1 MRVAVVGTGIAGL
14 GAAYLLSRRHEVE
27 VFEQAGY
34 VGGHTNTVP
43 TPLPDGRVLALD
55 TGFIVHNRENYPNLI
70 RLFDELGVRTQE
82 SEMSFSVSCARCGLE
97 YSGARPWTQWQN
109 LRSLAFLALLGEIV
123 RFMRTA
129 ERAAARHEGETL
141 AQFVARSRYSRRF
154 RDHFLV
160 PLAASIWSTS
170 PAETLDFPASYA
182 IRFFANHG
190 MLRFRRFRW
199 RTVTGGSQTYVRAIL
214 ERLDGPVHTGDG
226 VRAIRRDESGVAVT
240 THAGRGGRFDQVV
253 VATHPDQAL
262 DMLEDPSADE
272 QRILGAFAYTTN
284 ETILHTDVG
293 VLPRRESARGAWNYR
308 TEDCRDPAPTL
319 TMTYDLN
326 RLQRLGEAHHYLVTL
341 NRGSEIAEDRIIR
354 RLTYAHPRYTVA
366 ALRMQRE
373 LGVIAG
379 ANRTWYCGAWQG
391 YGFHEDG
398 FASAVRVARGL
409 GVDW

>member
-27 VFEQAGY
+27 VFEQADY
-34 VGGHTNTVP
+34 VGGHTNTIP

-109 LRSLAFLALLGEIV
+109 LRSPAFLALLGEIV

-141 AQFVARSRYSRRF
+141 AQFAARSRYSRRF

-199 RTVTGGSQTYVRAIL
+199 RTVTGGSQTYVGAIL
-214 ERLDGPVHTGDG
+214 ERLAGPVHTGDG
-226 VRAIRRDESGVAVT
+226 VRAVRRDEAGVTVT
-240 THAGRGGRFDQVV
+240 THAGGGGRFDQVV

-262 DMLEDPSADE
+262 AMLEDPSADE
-272 QRILGAFAYTTN
+272 QRILGAFTYTTN
-284 ETILHTDVG
+284 ETILHSDVR
-293 VLPRRESARGAWNYR
+293 VLPRQESARGAWNYR

-319 TMTYDLN
+319 TLTYDLN
-326 RLQRLGEAHHYLVTL
+326 RLQRLGEERHYLVTL

-373 LGVIAG
+373 LGAIAG
-379 ANRTWYCGAWQG
+379 ARRTWYCGAWQG

>member
-1 MRVAVVGTGIAGL
+1 MRVAVIGSGIAGL
-14 GAAYLLSRRHEVE
+14 GAAYLLSRRHDVE
-27 VFEQAGY
+27 VFEQADY
-34 VGGHTNTVP
+34 VGGHTNTVA
-43 TPLPDGRVLALD
+43 TPLPDGRTLALD
-55 TGFIVHNRENYPNLI
+55 TGFIVHNRENYPNLV
-70 RLFDELGVRTQE
+70 RLFDELGVPTQE

-109 LRSLAFLALLGEIV
+109 LRSPSFLALMAEIV

-129 ERAAARHEGETL
+129 ERSAARHEEETL
-141 AQFVARSRYSRRF
+141 AEFAARSRYSRRF

-160 PLAASIWSTS
+160 PLAAAIWSTS

-199 RTVTGGSQTYVRAIL
+199 RTVTGGSQTYVRSIL
-214 ERLDGPVHTGDG
+214 DRLPGPVHVGNQ
-226 VRAIRRDESGVAVT
+226 VAAIRRDESGVRVT
-240 THAGRGGRFDQVV
+240 TRGEDGGVFDQVV
-253 VATHPDQAL
+253 VAAHPDQAL
-262 DMLEDPSADE
+262 AMLADPSADE
-272 QRILGAFAYTTN
+272 RRILGAFAYTTN
-284 ETILHTDVG
+284 ETILHTDERL
-293 VLPRRESARGAWNYR
+293 LPARESARAAWNYR
-308 TEDCRDPAPTL
+308 TEDCRAPAPAL

-326 RLQRLGEAHHYLVTL
+326 RLQRLGEPRHYLVTL

-373 LGVIAG
+373 LGMIAG
-379 ANRTWYCGAWQG
+379 ARRTWYCGAWQG
-391 YGFHEDG
+391 HGFHEDG
-398 FASAVRVARGL
+398 FASAVRVAHGL